1 MNKTQVKGRIN
12 VAEGKIKE
20 VAGNLTG
27 NKSLEA
33 KGKVQKA
40 AGKIQSAVGD
50 LAAELKTNK

>member
-20 VAGNLTG
+20 VAGKLVG
-27 NKSLEA
+27 DKSLET

-40 AGKIQSAVGD
+40 AGKIQGAVGD
-50 LAAELKTNK
+50 LAADLKPKK